1 MSERGA
7 AICVSDNCDEVREVD
22 TDTQQTGLINFGGD
36 HPRLTWEGKQLL
48 GGIVLII
55 LLVVVAVGFWKQ
67 IQAQR
72 KPQRGRRPAVKRV
85 DLMAAVKQCD
95 DSRPTR
101 DEAGKP
107 D

>member
-67 IQAQR
+67 VQAQPR
-72 KPQRGRRPAVKRV
+72 PRRRQASVKRV

>member
-72 KPQRGRRPAVKRV
+72 KPQRRRDTSAKRV
-85 DLMAAVKQCD
+85 DLMAAVKPRN
-95 DSRPTR
+95 DSQQKG
-101 DEAGKP
+101 DEIGSP

>member
-1 MSERGA
+1 MEP
-7 AICVSDNCDEVREVD
+7 
-22 TDTQQTGLINFGGD
+22 DTQQSRLINFGGD
-36 HPRLTWEGKQLL
+36 HPRLTFEGKQLL
-48 GGIVLII
+48 GGAVLII
-55 LLVVVAVGFWKQ
+55 LLIVVAVGFWKQ